1 MRKSDKII
9 LNNVLRKEA
18 KDMREKEVRI
28 KLKSVIYEVQ
38 ASLFSDDEDM
48 FFDDEAVEDPE
59 PQNIEINTV
68 GVKRIENGRL
78 EIYYDESEV
87 TGMEGASTSISF
99 DLSDKGIVT
108 MLREGSVS
116 TALVFESG
124 RRHHCLYKTP
134 YMPFEV
140 CVNTLSV
147 DNRLEEDG
155 TLFLDYLIEIR
166 GAKAERTKF
175 EMKIIE

>member
-1 MRKSDKII
+1 MTNI
-9 LNNVLRKEA
+9 N
-18 KDMREKEVRI
+18 EKEVRI
-28 KLKSVIYEVQ
+28 KLRSTIYEIE
-38 ASLFSDDEDM
+38 ASLFSDEEDEGPFSVIAEDTEKVEP
-48 FFDDEAVEDPE
+48 DE
-59 PQNIEINTV
+59 IEISTV
-68 GVKRIENGRL
+68 GKKRLTDSRF

-87 TGMEGASTSISF
+87 TGMEGSVTSVSF
-99 DLSDKGIVT
+99 DKSDKGIVT

-155 TLFLDYLIEIR
+155 ELFIDYIIEIR

-175 EMKIIE
+175 EMKIIN

>member
-1 MRKSDKII
+1 MIFGGVAVTNI
-9 LNNVLRKEA
+9 N
-18 KDMREKEVRI
+18 EKEVRI
-28 KLKSVIYEVQ
+28 KLRSTIYEIE
-38 ASLFSDDEDM
+38 ASLFSDEEDEGPFSVIAEDTEKVEP
-48 FFDDEAVEDPE
+48 DE
-59 PQNIEINTV
+59 IEISTV
-68 GVKRIENGRL
+68 GKKRLTDSRF

-87 TGMEGASTSISF
+87 TGMEGSVTSVSF
-99 DLSDKGIVT
+99 DKSDKGIVT

-116 TALVFESG
+116 TALVFEAG

-155 TLFLDYLIEIR
+155 ELFIDYIIEIR

-175 EMKIIE
+175 EMKIIN

>member
-1 MRKSDKII
+1 MIFGGK
-9 LNNVLRKEA
+9 NVK
-18 KDMREKEVRI
+18 KTDEKEVRI
-28 KLKSVIYEVQ
+28 KLRSVIYEVD
-38 ASLFSDDEDM
+38 ASLFSDDDEDGR
-48 FFDDEAVEDPE
+48 FSVIEADTENIEPDE
-59 PQNIEINTV
+59 IEINTV
-68 GVKRIENGRL
+68 GTRRIADGRF
-78 EIYYDESEV
+78 EVYYDESEV
-87 TGMEGASTSISF
+87 TGMEGSSTSVSF
-99 DLSDKGIVT
+99 DMSDKGIVT

-147 DNRLEEDG
+147 DNRVEEDG
-155 TLFLDYLIEIR
+155 ELFIDYIIEIR

-175 EMKIIE
+175 EMKLIY

>member
-1 MRKSDKII
+1 MIFGGAHVKIFD
-9 LNNVLRKEA
+9 E
-18 KDMREKEVRI
+18 KDVRI
-28 KLKSVIYEVQ
+28 KLRSTIYEVE
-38 ASLFSDDEDM
+38 ASLFSDEDS
-48 FFDDEAVEDPE
+48 EGPLSVIEEDTD
-59 PQNIEINTV
+59 NIEPDEIEISTV
-68 GVKRIENGRL
+68 GKKRLTDSRF

-87 TGMEGASTSISF
+87 TGMEGSVTSVSF
-99 DLSDKGIVT
+99 DISDKGIVT

-116 TALVFESG
+116 TALVFEAG

-155 TLFLDYLIEIR
+155 ELFIDYIIEIR

-175 EMKIIE
+175 EMKLIH

>member
-1 MRKSDKII
+1 MTNI
-9 LNNVLRKEA
+9 N
-18 KDMREKEVRI
+18 EKEVRI
-28 KLKSVIYEVQ
+28 KLRSTIYEIE
-38 ASLFSDDEDM
+38 ASLFSDEEDEGPFSVIAEDTEKVEP
-48 FFDDEAVEDPE
+48 DE
-59 PQNIEINTV
+59 IEISTV
-68 GVKRIENGRL
+68 GKKRLTDSRF

-87 TGMEGASTSISF
+87 TGMEGSVTSVSF
-99 DLSDKGIVT
+99 DKSDKGIVT

-116 TALVFESG
+116 TALVFEAG

-155 TLFLDYLIEIR
+155 ELFIDYIIEIR

-175 EMKIIE
+175 EMKIIN

>member
-1 MRKSDKII
+1 MKG
-9 LNNVLRKEA
+9 
-18 KDMREKEVRI
+18 KEVRI
-28 KLKSVIYEVQ
+28 KLRSIIYEVQ
-38 ASLFSDDEDM
+38 ASLFSDEEDM
-48 FFDDEAVEDPE
+48 FLDDENVEDPE

-68 GVKRIENGRL
+68 GTKKIEDGRF

-99 DLSDKGIVT
+99 DLADKGIVT

-116 TALVFESG
+116 TALVFEAG

-147 DNRLEEDG
+147 ENKLEKDG
-155 TLFLDYLIEIR
+155 TLFLDYLVEIR

>member
-1 MRKSDKII
+1 MKG
-9 LNNVLRKEA
+9 
-18 KDMREKEVRI
+18 KEVRI
-28 KLKSVIYEVQ
+28 KLRSIIYEVQ
-38 ASLFSDDEDM
+38 ASLFSDEEDM
-48 FFDDEAVEDPE
+48 FLDDENVEDPE

-68 GVKRIENGRL
+68 GTKKIEDGRF

-99 DLSDKGIVT
+99 DLADKGIVT

-116 TALVFESG
+116 TALVFEAG

-134 YMPFEV
+134 YTPFEV

-147 DNRLEEDG
+147 ENKLEKDG
-155 TLFLDYLIEIR
+155 TLFLDYLVEIR